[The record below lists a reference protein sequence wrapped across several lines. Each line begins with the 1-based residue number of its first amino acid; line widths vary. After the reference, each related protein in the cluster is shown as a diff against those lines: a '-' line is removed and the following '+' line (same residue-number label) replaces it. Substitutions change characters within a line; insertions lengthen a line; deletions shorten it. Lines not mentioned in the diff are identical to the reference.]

1 MTTCLFQKVFFTVY
15 FIDKKEKEINLPHSA
30 KRKHAFTVKTNKKA
44 KSKKIAPRKKVSL
57 ELLHNRLRHISTRL
71 LMSGYTA
78 YVWQDIELMIY
89 PDPFFTPCQISSMN
103 KKDRSKNLLKLN
115 APFKWVFMEVIPAT
129 PPKSL
134 TSENTFSNYLLIVDA
149 H

>member
-78 YVWQDIELMIY
+78 YVWQDIELKVDT
-89 PDPFFTPCQISSMN
+89 DPFRTICQISSMN
-103 KKDRSKNLLKLN
+103 KNSRSKNPLKPKT
-115 APFKWVFMEVIPAT
+115 PFK
-129 PPKSL
+129 
-134 TSENTFSNYLLIVDA
+134 
-149 H
+149 

>member
-78 YVWQDIELMIY
+78 YVWQDIELKVDT
-89 PDPFFTPCQISSMN
+89 DPFRTICQISSMN
-103 KKDRSKNLLKLN
+103 KNSRSKNPLKPKT
-115 APFKWVFMEVIPAT
+115 PFKLVFINII
-129 PPKSL
+129 L
-134 TSENTFSNYLLIVDA
+134 
-149 H
+149 